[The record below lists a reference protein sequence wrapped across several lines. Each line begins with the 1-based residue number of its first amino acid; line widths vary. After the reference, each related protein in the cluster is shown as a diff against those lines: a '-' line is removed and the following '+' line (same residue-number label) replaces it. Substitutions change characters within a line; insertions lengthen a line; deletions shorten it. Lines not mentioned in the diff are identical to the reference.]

1 MFPVIPCL
9 SCFVLPCLALSCLVL
24 PCLVSACLIL
34 LCRVWSGL
42 VLSCLTVS
50 FLILYFCSGLLSHL
64 ALSYPIIQIN
74 QPINH
79 SIKQAIAQS
88 INSSIHQAINHSIKQ
103 FHQSMNQP
111 TDGISEIRLQLT
123 IWQIQTT

>member
-1 MFPVIPCL
+1 MSRILKIDNPPSLIYKFNYLAHCSQLFLVCPV
-9 SCFVLPCLALSCLVL
+9 LSCLVS
-24 PCLVSACLIL
+24 PYP
-34 LCRVWSGL
+34 

-123 IWQIQTT
+123 IWQILTT